1 MEQEMSP
8 EEFVKRYNEMIKEDS
23 KKHVEPMEPHEH
35 IQEGFMDN
43 LKYNKSHAPDP
54 TAREAIMAADE
65 VPEKIQT
72 LIKVFKMLLK
82 MNNLELA
89 KRIQI
94 RDKETGRIWK

>member
-1 MEQEMSP
+1 
-8 EEFVKRYNEMIKEDS
+8 
-23 KKHVEPMEPHEH
+23 
-35 IQEGFMDN
+35 MDN
-43 LKYNKSHAPDP
+43 LKYNKSHASDP

-94 RDKETGRIWK
+94 KDKETGRIWK

>member
-1 MEQEMSP
+1 
-8 EEFVKRYNEMIKEDS
+8 
-23 KKHVEPMEPHEH
+23 
-35 IQEGFMDN
+35 MDN
-43 LKYNKSHAPDP
+43 LSYNASHAPDP

-65 VPEKIQT
+65 MPVKISDT
-72 LIKVFKMLLK
+72 IKCIKILLR